1 MTNHKER
8 ILNLV
13 KEGILTNEEAIILL
27 ENRAKQAESNP
38 TTQKQVEE
46 EKDILDDFYAN
57 WENDQAVNQDDITGR
72 TQKVAIQ
79 KDLEASLASKLTERQ
94 NLVNQEEKSEVI
106 HIEIDRLTEEINQL
120 TEQIH
125 QLKEDII
132 QIDAEN
138 PRPSKETAQAES
150 KVDES
155 QPIEEETEEN
165 AYDYKNI
172 VGDFFTK
179 TRSVLDQVQDKVSKT
194 VKFEKGS
201 GSIPIPKLITHDFE
215 ATYEY
220 TEPLSMVDIQIA
232 AGQIEL
238 TSWDQPTT
246 KLTVV
251 GKLYGDFDEE
261 DAQTTFEKRANLEF
275 VDGALNLNMISRF
288 IKTDIVVQVPKDR
301 LDFIKART
309 ISGPV
314 TVEDMDTNDIYIQT
328 VDGAINIENFTASM
342 IEVDTKNGQLTL
354 NDVEALDLVVK
365 SLNGSQRL
373 KGHVENVLMET
384 LNGDIVITMDAKP
397 LVRAQVETKNGDI
410 KLNMPAGTAVD
421 GLAHTNQGEIMFR
434 SDLIKSQSQVNDQ
447 FNKQKAFYHDVAEE
461 KAYRVNLKT
470 MRGNIRVKDD
480 ADMRRGE
487 I

>member
-38 TTQKQVEE
+38 TTQTQVEE
-46 EKDILDDFYAN
+46 EKDILDDFYAD

-94 NLVNQEEKSEVI
+94 NLVNQEEKSEVT

-132 QIDAEN
+132 QIDAKN
-138 PRPSKETAQAES
+138 PRPSKATVQADS

-155 QPIEEETEEN
+155 EPIEEETEEN

-201 GSIPIPKLITHDFE
+201 G
-215 ATYEY
+215 
-220 TEPLSMVDIQIA
+220 
-232 AGQIEL
+232 
-238 TSWDQPTT
+238 
-246 KLTVV
+246 
-251 GKLYGDFDEE
+251 
-261 DAQTTFEKRANLEF
+261 
-275 VDGALNLNMISRF
+275 
-288 IKTDIVVQVPKDR
+288 
-301 LDFIKART
+301 
-309 ISGPV
+309 
-314 TVEDMDTNDIYIQT
+314 
-328 VDGAINIENFTASM
+328 
-342 IEVDTKNGQLTL
+342 
-354 NDVEALDLVVK
+354 
-365 SLNGSQRL
+365 
-373 KGHVENVLMET
+373 
-384 LNGDIVITMDAKP
+384 
-397 LVRAQVETKNGDI
+397 
-410 KLNMPAGTAVD
+410 
-421 GLAHTNQGEIMFR
+421 
-434 SDLIKSQSQVNDQ
+434 
-447 FNKQKAFYHDVAEE
+447 
-461 KAYRVNLKT
+461 
-470 MRGNIRVKDD
+470 
-480 ADMRRGE
+480 
-487 I
+487 